1 MGNKIS
7 FECDVEHQAYLPW
20 FNKMEEN
27 NHPWVKSIILKPTG
41 LPPIKVVEITPVY
54 KEHRV
59 KPDKYDFKIHRT
71 NEERKDEKIT
81 IFFKKVVEKKKST
94 STAEFTGE
102 LADIIELSN
111 QSGKQSG
118 NHSGNQSGKQSGGS
132 KQVEPKV
139 EKKQENEPTR
149 DDRKEHGN
157 NVNSINSV
165 NKDNTS
171 NVTKTEQFPE
181 DNMV

>member
-27 NHPWVKSIILKPTG
+27 NHPWVKSIILTPTG

-111 QSGKQSG
+111 QSGKQSE
-118 NHSGNQSGKQSGGS
+118 GS
-132 KQVEPKV
+132 KRAEPKV
-139 EKKQENEPTR
+139 EKKQENEPVR

-157 NVNSINSV
+157 NV